1 MSEISVTSFL
11 LGSWQKYHIP
21 GQQFKSPI
29 DGSKLSNVNE
39 HDIPSEDILKF
50 SRNVGI
56 KNLQKLNFH
65 DRAKILKS
73 IGLLLNEAKEKLYS
87 LSYHTGATLKDS
99 YLDIDGGIGTLL
111 VMASKARKEMDE
123 SFIHLDGDVEI
134 ISRKGTFLGQHIFSP
149 LQGVAVHINAFNFPV
164 WGMLEKL
171 SSSILAGVPT
181 IVKPSA
187 STSFLAQECMKIIS
201 ESNLLPEG
209 ALQFIP
215 GRTNDLLDKLIG
227 QDIVS
232 FTGSSETGFRIRS
245 NPNLI
250 KNSVKF
256 ISEQDS
262 LNACI
267 MGEDVEI
274 DDLEWDLFLK
284 EIVNEITSKA
294 GQKCTAIRKIFVPEN
309 KLKETMEALKENLES
324 QKVDDPRK
332 SDTDMGPIVSL
343 DQKNDVISKI
353 SKIAEE
359 CDIITGKSNL
369 EKDSQHAGTAYMEPV
384 LLYCSNPNSA
394 ENVHDLEIFGPS
406 ATIMGYKSNEE
417 VANLVVKGGGSLVSS
432 IFSKN
437 LNTIK
442 DLSLKLA
449 PYNGRIYINNRESMD
464 ESTGHGSPL
473 PHMKHGG
480 PGRAGNS
487 EELGGIRGVTNYMQR
502 TAIQSSPNSLS
513 KITNTWIE
521 GSNTLDPGI
530 HPFKKN
536 FNTLMIG
543 DTIISESREITLED
557 VEHFAEFTGDKFY
570 AHMDENAAKLNPF
583 FPGRV
588 AHGYLLVSFAA
599 GLFVDPDPGP
609 VLANTGLKNLS
620 FEKPVSPG
628 DKINVQLSVRKKK
641 RRTETYGE
649 VGWLVKLENQNKDTV
664 AKYELLTM
672 NSYTS

>member
-11 LGSWQKYHIP
+11 LGSWQKHHIP

-50 SRNVGI
+50 SRTVGI

-73 IGLLLNEAKEKLYS
+73 VGLLLNEAKEKLYS

-284 EIVNEITSKA
+284 EVVNEITSKA

-309 KLKETMEALKENLES
+309 KLKQTIEALKENLES

-353 SKIAEE
+353 SKISEE

>member
-29 DGSKLSNVNE
+29 DGSKLSNVSE

-215 GRTNDLLDKLIG
+215 GRTNDLMDKLVG

-284 EIVNEITSKA
+284 EVVNEITSKA

-353 SKIAEE
+353 SKISEE

>member
-1 MSEISVTSFL
+1 M
-11 LGSWQKYHIP
+11 
-21 GQQFKSPI
+21 
-29 DGSKLSNVNE
+29 
-39 HDIPSEDILKF
+39 
-50 SRNVGI
+50 
-56 KNLQKLNFH
+56 
-65 DRAKILKS
+65 
-73 IGLLLNEAKEKLYS
+73 
-87 LSYHTGATLKDS
+87 
-99 YLDIDGGIGTLL
+99 
-111 VMASKARKEMDE
+111 
-123 SFIHLDGDVEI
+123 
-134 ISRKGTFLGQHIFSP
+134 
-149 LQGVAVHINAFNFPV
+149 
-164 WGMLEKL
+164 
-171 SSSILAGVPT
+171 
-181 IVKPSA
+181 
-187 STSFLAQECMKIIS
+187 
-201 ESNLLPEG
+201 
-209 ALQFIP
+209 
-215 GRTNDLLDKLIG
+215 
-227 QDIVS
+227 
-232 FTGSSETGFRIRS
+232 
-245 NPNLI
+245 
-250 KNSVKF
+250 
-256 ISEQDS
+256 
-262 LNACI
+262 
-267 MGEDVEI
+267 
-274 DDLEWDLFLK
+274 
-284 EIVNEITSKA
+284 
-294 GQKCTAIRKIFVPEN
+294 
-309 KLKETMEALKENLES
+309 
-324 QKVDDPRK
+324 
-332 SDTDMGPIVSL
+332 
-343 DQKNDVISKI
+343 
-353 SKIAEE
+353 
-359 CDIITGKSNL
+359 
-369 EKDSQHAGTAYMEPV
+369 
-384 LLYCSNPNSA
+384 LLYCSNPNNG
-394 ENVHDLEIFGPS
+394 ENVHELEVFGPS

-432 IFSKN
+432 IFSN
-437 LNTIK
+437 DLNTIK
-442 DLSLKLA
+442 NLSLKLA

-628 DKINVQLSVRKKK
+628 DKIKVQLSVRKKK

-649 VGWLVKLENQNKDTV
+649 VGWSVKLENQNKDILDISI
-664 AKYELLTM
+664 KL
-672 NSYTS
+672 NSIMENMIKNNPDQWIWSHNRWK

>member
-29 DGSKLSNVNE
+29 DGSKLSNVTE

-65 DRAKILKS
+65 DRARILKR
-73 IGLLLNEAKEKLYS
+73 IGLLLNDAKEKLYS

-149 LQGVAVHINAFNFPV
+149 LQGVAIHINAFNFPI

-232 FTGSSETGFRIRS
+232 FTGSSETGFGIRS

-274 DDLEWDLFLK
+274 DDLEWDVFLK
-284 EIVNEITSKA
+284 EVVNEITSKA

-309 KLKETMEALKENLES
+309 KLKATIEALKEKLES

-353 SKIAEE
+353 SEILEE

-369 EKDSQHAGTAYMEPV
+369 EKDSQHAGTAYMEPM
-384 LLYCSNPNSA
+384 LLYCSNPNNA
-394 ENVHDLEIFGPS
+394 ENVHELEVFGPS

-432 IFSKN
+432 IFSN
-437 LNTIK
+437 DLNTIK
-442 DLSLKLA
+442 NLSLKLA

-628 DKINVQLSVRKKK
+628 DKIKVQLSVRKKK

-649 VGWLVKLENQNKDTV
+649 VGWSVKLENQNKDTV

>member
-29 DGSKLSNVNE
+29 DGSKLSNVTE

-65 DRAKILKS
+65 DRARILKR
-73 IGLLLNEAKEKLYS
+73 IGLLLNDAKEKLYS

-149 LQGVAVHINAFNFPV
+149 LQGVAVHINAFNFPI

-274 DDLEWDLFLK
+274 DDLEWDVFLK
-284 EIVNEITSKA
+284 EVVNEVTAKA

-309 KLKETMEALKENLES
+309 KLKATMEALKEKLES

-353 SKIAEE
+353 SEILEE

-369 EKDSQHAGTAYMEPV
+369 EKDSQHAGTAYMEPM
-384 LLYCSNPNSA
+384 LLNCSNPKNA
-394 ENVHDLEIFGPS
+394 EKVHEIEVFGPS
-406 ATIMGYKSNEE
+406 ATVMGYKGNEE
-417 VANLVVKGGGSLVSS
+417 VTNLVVKGGGSLVSS
-432 IFSKN
+432 IFSN
-437 LNTIK
+437 DLNTIK
-442 DLSLKLA
+442 NLSLKLA

-521 GSNTLDPGI
+521 GSNTLDPGK

-628 DKINVQLSVRKKK
+628 DKIKVQLSVRKKK

-649 VGWLVKLENQNKDTV
+649 VGWLVKLENQNKDIV

>member
-284 EIVNEITSKA
+284 EVVNEITSKA

-353 SKIAEE
+353 SKISEE

-406 ATIMGYKSNEE
+406 ATIMGYKNNEE
-417 VANLVVKGGGSLVSS
+417 VASLVVKGGGSLVSS

>member
-29 DGSKLSNVNE
+29 DGSKLSNVTE

-65 DRAKILKS
+65 DRARILKR
-73 IGLLLNEAKEKLYS
+73 IGLLLNDAKEKLYS

-99 YLDIDGGIGTLL
+99 YLDIDPGIGTLL

-149 LQGVAVHINAFNFPV
+149 LQGVAIHINAFNFPI

-274 DDLEWDLFLK
+274 DDLEWDVFLK
-284 EIVNEITSKA
+284 EVVNEVTSKA

-309 KLKETMEALKENLES
+309 KLKATIEALKEKLES

-353 SKIAEE
+353 SEILEE
-359 CDIITGKSNL
+359 CDIITGNSNL
-369 EKDSQHAGTAYMEPV
+369 EKDSQHAGTAYMEP
-384 LLYCSNPNSA
+384 LLLNCSNPKNA
-394 ENVHDLEIFGPS
+394 EKVHEIEVFGPS
-406 ATIMGYKSNEE
+406 ATVMGYKGNEE
-417 VANLVVKGGGSLVSS
+417 VTNLVVKGGGSLVSS
-432 IFSKN
+432 IFSN
-437 LNTIK
+437 DLNTIK
-442 DLSLKLA
+442 NLSLKLA

-521 GSNTLDPGI
+521 GSNTLDPGK

-620 FEKPVSPG
+620 FEKPGSPG
-628 DKINVQLSVRKKK
+628 DKIKVQLSVRKKK

-649 VGWLVKLENQNKDTV
+649 VGWSVKLENQNKDTV

>member
-29 DGSKLSNVNE
+29 DGSKLSNVTE
-39 HDIPSEDILKF
+39 HDIPSEEILKF

-73 IGLLLNEAKEKLYS
+73 IGLLLNDAKEKLYS

-149 LQGVAVHINAFNFPV
+149 LQGVAVHINAFNFPI

-274 DDLEWDLFLK
+274 GDLEWDVFLK
-284 EIVNEITSKA
+284 EVVNEITSKA

-309 KLKETMEALKENLES
+309 KLKATMEALKENLES
-324 QKVDDPRK
+324 QQVDDPRK

-353 SKIAEE
+353 SEILEE

-369 EKDSQHAGTAYMEPV
+369 EKDSQHAGTAYMEPM
-384 LLYCSNPNSA
+384 LLYCSNPSNA
-394 ENVHDLEIFGPS
+394 ENVHEIEVFGPS

-417 VANLVVKGGGSLVSS
+417 VANLVAKGGGSLVSS
-432 IFSKN
+432 IFSN
-437 LNTIK
+437 DLNTIK
-442 DLSLKLA
+442 NLSLKLA

-628 DKINVQLSVRKKK
+628 DKIKVQLSVRKKK

-649 VGWLVKLENQNKDTV
+649 VGWSVKLENQNKDTV

-672 NSYTS
+672 NSYNS

>member
-11 LGSWQKYHIP
+11 LGSWQKHHIP

-284 EIVNEITSKA
+284 EVVNEITSKA

-353 SKIAEE
+353 SKISEE

>member
-29 DGSKLSNVNE
+29 DGSKLSNVTE

-65 DRAKILKS
+65 DRARILKS
-73 IGLLLNEAKEKLYS
+73 IGLLLNDAKEKLYS

-149 LQGVAVHINAFNFPV
+149 LQGVAVHINAFNFPI

-274 DDLEWDLFLK
+274 DDLEWDVFLK
-284 EIVNEITSKA
+284 EVVNEVTSKA

-309 KLKETMEALKENLES
+309 KLKATMEALKENLES

-353 SKIAEE
+353 SEILEE

-369 EKDSQHAGTAYMEPV
+369 EKDSQHAGTAYMEPM
-384 LLYCSNPNSA
+384 LLNCSNPKNA
-394 ENVHDLEIFGPS
+394 EKVHEIEVFGPS
-406 ATIMGYKSNEE
+406 ATVMGYKSNEE
-417 VANLVVKGGGSLVSS
+417 VTKLVVKGGGSLVSS
-432 IFSKN
+432 IFSN
-437 LNTIK
+437 DLNTIK
-442 DLSLKLA
+442 NLSLKLA

-521 GSNTLDPGI
+521 GSNTLDPGK

-628 DKINVQLSVRKKK
+628 DKIKVQLSVRKKK

-649 VGWLVKLENQNKDTV
+649 VGWLVKLENQNKDIV

>member
-11 LGSWQKYHIP
+11 LGSWQKYHTP

-73 IGLLLNEAKEKLYS
+73 IGLLLNDAKEKLYS

-262 LNACI
+262 LNTCI

-284 EIVNEITSKA
+284 EVVNEITSKA

-353 SKIAEE
+353 SKISEE

-649 VGWLVKLENQNKDTV
+649 VGWLVKLKNQNKDTV

>member
-1 MSEISVTSFL
+1 M
-11 LGSWQKYHIP
+11 
-21 GQQFKSPI
+21 
-29 DGSKLSNVNE
+29 
-39 HDIPSEDILKF
+39 
-50 SRNVGI
+50 
-56 KNLQKLNFH
+56 
-65 DRAKILKS
+65 
-73 IGLLLNEAKEKLYS
+73 LLNEAKEKLYS

-123 SFIHLDGDVEI
+123 SFIHLDGDIEI

-284 EIVNEITSKA
+284 EVVNEITSKA

-309 KLKETMEALKENLES
+309 KIKETMEALKENLES

-353 SKIAEE
+353 SKISEE

>member
-284 EIVNEITSKA
+284 EVVNEITSKA

-332 SDTDMGPIVSL
+332 PDTDMGPIVSL

>member
-284 EIVNEITSKA
+284 EVVNEITSKA

-353 SKIAEE
+353 SKISEE

>member
-11 LGSWQKYHIP
+11 LGSWQKHHIP

-284 EIVNEITSKA
+284 EVVNEITSKA

-309 KLKETMEALKENLES
+309 KLKQTIEALKENLES

-353 SKIAEE
+353 SKISEE

>member
-284 EIVNEITSKA
+284 EVVNEITSKA

-309 KLKETMEALKENLES
+309 KLKQTIEALKENLES

-353 SKIAEE
+353 SKISEE

>member
-11 LGSWQKYHIP
+11 LGSWQKHHIP

-29 DGSKLSNVNE
+29 DGSKLSNVSE

-215 GRTNDLLDKLIG
+215 GRTNDLMDKLVG

-284 EIVNEITSKA
+284 EVVNEITSKA

-353 SKIAEE
+353 SKISEE

>member
-1 MSEISVTSFL
+1 MSESSINSFL
-11 LGSWQKYHIP
+11 LGSWQKPNISKY
-21 GQQFKSPI
+21 QFISPI
-29 DGSKLSNVNE
+29 DSIKSYSVFE
-39 HDIPSEDILKF
+39 HNIPSEEILRF
-50 SRNVGI
+50 SKTEGI
-56 KNLQKLNFH
+56 RNLQKLNFH
-65 DRAKILKS
+65 DRAKIIKK
-73 IGLLLNEAKEKLYS
+73 IALLLDSSKEKLYQ
-87 LSYHTGATLKDS
+87 LSYHTGATQKDS

-123 SFIHLDGDVEI
+123 SFIQIDGEIEI

-149 LQGVAVHINAFNFPV
+149 LKGVAIHINAFNFPI

-171 SSSILAGVPT
+171 SCSILAGVPT
-181 IVKPSA
+181 IVKASA
-187 STSFLAQECMKIIS
+187 STSFLAHKCMKIIS

-209 ALQFIP
+209 AVQFIP
-215 GRTNDLLDKLIG
+215 GQINDILNRLEG

-232 FTGSSETGFRIRS
+232 FTGSAETGFKIRS

-250 KNSVKF
+250 KQSVKF

-262 LNACI
+262 LNSCI
-267 MGEDVEI
+267 VGEDVQLN
-274 DDLEWDLFLK
+274 DLEWKLFLK
-284 EIVNEITSKA
+284 EVVNEVASKA

-309 KLKETMEALKENLES
+309 KIFSAIECLKQKLASLKIG
-324 QKVDDPRK
+324 DPRK
-332 SDTDMGPIVSL
+332 TDTDMGPIVSL
-343 DQKNDVISKI
+343 NQKIDVLSKI
-353 SKIAEE
+353 STISQD
-359 CDIITGKSNL
+359 CNFVLGNSNFTKGN
-369 EKDSQHAGTAYMEPV
+369 EYEGTPYMEPV
-384 LLYCSNPNSA
+384 LLHCSNPYTSR
-394 ENVHDLEIFGPS
+394 NVHELEAFGPS
-406 ATIMGYKSNEE
+406 VTIIGYKNNED
-417 VANLVVKGGGSLVSS
+417 AINLVLKGGGSLVSS
-432 IFSKN
+432 IFSN
-437 LNTIK
+437 DLNIIK
-442 DLSLKLA
+442 ELSLGLA
-449 PYNGRIYINNRESMD
+449 PYNGRIYINNRESMN

-487 EELGGIRGVTNYMQR
+487 EELGGIRGVSNYMQR

-521 GSNTLDPGI
+521 GSKTLEPGI

-536 FNTLMIG
+536 FNLLSIG
-543 DTIISESREITLED
+543 DTIVSEAREITLRD

-570 AHMDENAAKLNPF
+570 AHMDEEAAKLNPF

-620 FEKPVSPG
+620 FQKPVSPG
-628 DKINVQLSVRKKK
+628 DKINVQLSVKKKK

-649 VGWLVKLENQNKDTV
+649 VNWIVKLENQNNEIV

-672 NSYTS
+672 NSYTN

>member
-11 LGSWQKYHIP
+11 LGSWQKHHIP

-111 VMASKARKEMDE
+111 IMASKARKEMDE

-284 EIVNEITSKA
+284 EVVNEITSKA

-353 SKIAEE
+353 SKISEE

>member
-21 GQQFKSPI
+21 GQQFMSPI
-29 DGSKLSNVNE
+29 DGSKLSNVTE
-39 HDIPSEDILKF
+39 HNIPSEDILKF

-65 DRAKILKS
+65 DRARILKR
-73 IGLLLNEAKEKLYS
+73 IGLLLNDAKEKLYS

-149 LQGVAVHINAFNFPV
+149 LQGVAIHINAFNFPI

-274 DDLEWDLFLK
+274 DDLEWDVFLK
-284 EIVNEITSKA
+284 EVVNEVTSKA

-309 KLKETMEALKENLES
+309 KLKATIEALKEKLES

-353 SKIAEE
+353 SEILEE

-369 EKDSQHAGTAYMEPV
+369 EKDSQHAGTAYMEPM
-384 LLYCSNPNSA
+384 LLNCSNPKNA
-394 ENVHDLEIFGPS
+394 EKVHEVEVFGPS
-406 ATIMGYKSNEE
+406 ATVMGYKGNEE
-417 VANLVVKGGGSLVSS
+417 VTNLVVKGGGSLVSS
-432 IFSKN
+432 IFSN
-437 LNTIK
+437 DLNTIK
-442 DLSLKLA
+442 NLSLKLA

-521 GSNTLDPGI
+521 GSNTLDPGK

-628 DKINVQLSVRKKK
+628 DKIKVQLSVRKKK

-649 VGWLVKLENQNKDTV
+649 VGWLVKLENQNKDIV

>member
-29 DGSKLSNVNE
+29 DGSKLSHVNE
-39 HDIPSEDILKF
+39 HDVPSEDILKF

-284 EIVNEITSKA
+284 EVVNEITSKA

-353 SKIAEE
+353 SKISEE

>member
-284 EIVNEITSKA
+284 EVVNEITSKA

-309 KLKETMEALKENLES
+309 KLKETIEALKENLES

-353 SKIAEE
+353 SKISEE